1 MDAQADPAGEGK
13 LNRLNNAQTLD
24 GRGGGLLLRNLSF
37 AFYQNIKL
45 GGQTCSSTARVFA
58 TQGAPPPMM
67 PCRGRAVLCLLACAW
82 TGVRAQS
89 SCDEGYGATVCSPV
103 SLRQLREPA
112 LGDGLECS
120 KRRLPASQASRVASY
135 SCCLRSFVEPRIS
148 SNLRLPSQMDQIIS
162 VVGEVYSMQLEVDQ
176 AITAV
181 MVRAAHRIRRGAS
194 SLAAPNSCALF
205 CICRRRTR

>member
-1 MDAQADPAGEGK
+1 MVYCFATFP
-13 LNRLNNAQTLD
+13 
-24 GRGGGLLLRNLSF
+24 LRFIRSR
-37 AFYQNIKL
+37 IKL
-45 GGQTCSSTARVFA
+45 GGQTCSSTNPGFCDTGSTA
-58 TQGAPPPMM
+58 PMM
-67 PCRGRAVLCLLACAW
+67 PCRGRGVLCLLACAW
-82 TGVRAQS
+82 TGVRAQT

-103 SLRQLREPA
+103 CLPA
-112 LGDGLECS
+112 SARAGPRGARSGVLEAP
-120 KRRLPASQASRVASY
+120 PASQASRVASY
-135 SCCLRSFVEPRIS
+135 SCYLRSFVEPRIS

>member
-1 MDAQADPAGEGK
+1 MPVGV
-13 LNRLNNAQTLD
+13 RLD
-24 GRGGGLLLRNLSF
+24 GGAGSAQLRRRLRRDGM
-37 AFYQNIKL
+37 L
-45 GGQTCSSTARVFA
+45 PRL
-58 TQGAPPPMM
+58 
-67 PCRGRAVLCLLACAW
+67 R
-82 TGVRAQS
+82 
-89 SCDEGYGATVCSPV
+89 
-103 SLRQLREPA
+103 LRQLREPA

>member
-1 MDAQADPAGEGK
+1 
-13 LNRLNNAQTLD
+13 
-24 GRGGGLLLRNLSF
+24 
-37 AFYQNIKL
+37 
-45 GGQTCSSTARVFA
+45 
-58 TQGAPPPMM
+58 MM
-67 PCRGRAVLCLLACAW
+67 PCRGRGVLCLLACAW
-82 TGVRAQS
+82 TGVRAQT

-103 SLRQLREPA
+103 CLSASAPRAGPR
-112 LGDGLECS
+112 GRSGVLEAS
-120 KRRLPASQASRVASY
+120 PVSQASRAASY